1 MLTFFVKSLDMGFA
15 HLVEVIPCGR
25 QGPVYPVY
33 PGLHSQCH
41 CHWWHGDAR
50 SQVISSYSIDLV
62 VPERSGFSI
71 RRASVSTLERCNH
84 YVCRY
89 AETEMLFW
97 RNFDNFRCSQ
107 WRQFRQID
115 DISVPDILPSDNIP
129 SNFFS
134 YAHFRWLD
142 YITIQ
147 NGTKITHTSRVTWFE
162 KANDNNVVHSRKFLR
177 NMPSHVNTLGFT
189 CFQMWKIDQLMYRSI
204 INLMTTWL
212 VRTKKSSKSR

>member
-1 MLTFFVKSLDMGFA
+1 MGFA
-15 HLVEVIPCGR
+15 QLVEVIPCGR

-41 CHWWHGDAR
+41 GDAR
-50 SQVISSYSIDLV
+50 SQVISSYGIDLV

-71 RRASVSTLERCNH
+71 RRVSVSTLERCNH

-107 WRQFRQID
+107 WRKFRQID

-129 SNFFS
+129 SNFFFRCAFPLIRLHHDS
-134 YAHFRWLD
+134 KWDENYAHFACYL
-142 YITIQ
+142 
-147 NGTKITHTSRVTWFE
+147 V
-162 KANDNNVVHSRKFLR
+162 
-177 NMPSHVNTLGFT
+177 
-189 CFQMWKIDQLMYRSI
+189 WKGKRQ
-204 INLMTTWL
+204 
-212 VRTKKSSKSR
+212 